1 MVGMIKSTI
10 HLRNI
15 RFERAMKYIVNVQL
29 EYVGLDLRISV
40 SGLEIC
46 IWKKSSTR
54 QLNKVTLEQVWRKKE
69 KMTKPPRA
77 PDHEKRVEAEETAK
91 RGAATWNCGIMKA
104 VRRGLLREIGIS

>member
-1 MVGMIKSTI
+1 M
-10 HLRNI
+10 
-15 RFERAMKYIVNVQL
+15 
-29 EYVGLDLRISV
+29 
-40 SGLEIC
+40 
-46 IWKKSSTR
+46 
-54 QLNKVTLEQVWRKKE
+54 WRKKE